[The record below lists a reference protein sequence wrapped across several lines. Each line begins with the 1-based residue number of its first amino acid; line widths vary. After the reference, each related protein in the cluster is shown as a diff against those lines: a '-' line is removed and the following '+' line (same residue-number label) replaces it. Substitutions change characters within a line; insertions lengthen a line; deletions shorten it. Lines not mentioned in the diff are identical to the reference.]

1 MAFDEG
7 LAQRIRELLGDMPDV
22 IEKKMFGGL
31 AFMIRGNMSVGIIG
45 SELMVRVG
53 ADAYEETLE
62 LPHAREM
69 DFTGKPLKGFVYVGE
84 NGITED
90 NDLKQWVDRGL
101 VFVATLPTK

>member
-7 LAQRIRELLGDMPDV
+7 LAERVREELGDLPDV
-22 IEKKMFGGL
+22 VEKKMFGGL

-53 ADAYEETLE
+53 ADAYEKTLK

-69 DFTGKPLKGFVYVGE
+69 DFTGKPLKGFVYVNE
-84 NGITED
+84 NGIAED
-90 NDLKQWVDRGL
+90 NDLKEWIGRGL
-101 VFVATLPTK
+101 AFVESLPTK

>member
-7 LAQRIRELLGDMPDV
+7 LAQRIRELLADMPELV
-22 IEKKMFGGL
+22 EIKMFGGL

-53 ADAYEETLE
+53 ADAYEETLK

-69 DFTGKPLKGFVYVGE
+69 DFTGKALKGFVYVSE

-90 NDLKQWVDRGL
+90 DDLRQWVDRGL
-101 VFVATLPTK
+101 DFVATLPDK

>member
-45 SELMVRVG
+45 SELMVHVG
-53 ADAYEETLE
+53 TDAYEETLE

-69 DFTGKPLKGFVYVGE
+69 DFTGKALKGFVYVDE
-84 NGITED
+84 NGIAED
-90 NDLKQWVDRGL
+90 DDLRQWVDRGL
-101 VFVATLPTK
+101 AFVATLPTK